1 MTTTARVDL
10 TGAVVTV
17 LQAQQ
22 SATPTLLRAVYVA
35 RPGSFPELPAAYI
48 GNADERITYTA
59 GTRTRTF
66 LGLTAVVVDAFSDAM
81 ESGTRMDQ
89 LVDLLVDRFTAAYAT
104 VPGGG
109 NLLQLTGVR
118 DTEVTVEASG
128 GVAAIYRGAILEFA
142 ETFIME
148 GRT

>member
-22 SATPTLLRAVYVA
+22 TATPTLLRAVYVA
-35 RPGSFPELPAAYI
+35 RPGSFPELPAAYV
-48 GNADERITYTA
+48 GNADERITYSS

-66 LGLTAVVVDAFSDAM
+66 TGLSAVIVDAFSDAM
-81 ESGTRMDQ
+81 ESGTRMDV

-104 VPGGG
+104 VAGGSSI
-109 NLLQLTGVR
+109 LQLTGVR
-118 DTEVTVEASG
+118 DTEVTVEAAG
-128 GVAAIYRGAILEFA
+128 GVAAIYRGAILDFG
-142 ETFIME
+142 ETFISE